1 MTQNSPSPEGRA
13 FLPKDQQRFALL
25 LAGAAIVLA
34 FVVLK
39 AHPKQLELTGSIAPI
54 EKRLSARHRGRALR
68 AVRAAC
74 KERDCACVAKAVVA
88 GLDVD
93 AGKESLELFERAKA
107 CQAGLPGVHAEALAR
122 SARPGEGLAEAQQ
135 ILARNPAEPHALT
148 AYALALNRRGA
159 HVEAAATARRA
170 VAAGR
175 GDGALFLLGIASLA
189 ANDLE
194 AARQAF
200 RKIVDSEPDDVDALY
215 NLALTAQRQ
224 NRYGESRRHYLRV
237 LKLVPKYA
245 AARFNLGI
253 LAHSVGATAEARH
266 HLEKLRQTAPE
277 DAMVKDLERA
287 LAVPPANPP
296 AQALQLGAPPPAK
309 P

>member
-1 MTQNSPSPEGRA
+1 MNPNPKSPERRPW
-13 FLPKDQQRFALL
+13 LPKDQQRFALW
-25 LAGAAIVLA
+25 LAGAVVALTL
-34 FVVLK
+34 VVLNHRSK
-39 AHPKQLELTGSIAPI
+39 ELELGGAIGLI
-54 EKRLSARHRGRALR
+54 EKRVSARHRGRALR

-74 KERDCACVAKAVVA
+74 KQTDCACVAKAAVA

-93 AGKESLELFERAKA
+93 AGKETLELFERAKA
-107 CQAGLPGVHAEALAR
+107 CQAALPGVHAEALAR
-122 SARPGEGLAEAQQ
+122 SARPGEGIAEAQQ
-135 ILARNPAEPHALT
+135 LLARNPEDPHALT
-148 AYALALNRRGA
+148 AYALALSRRGA

-170 VAAGR
+170 IAAGR
-175 GDGALFLLGIASLA
+175 GDGAYFLLGIASLA

-200 RKIVDSEPDDVDALY
+200 RKIVEAEPDDVDALY

-237 LKLVPKYA
+237 LKLKPKYT

-253 LAHSVGATAEARH
+253 LAHSVGAAAEAHH
-266 HLEKLRQTAPE
+266 HLEKLRQMAPK

-287 LAVPPANPP
+287 LAAPPPNPP
-296 AQALQLGAPPPAK
+296 AQALKLGAPPPPK